1 MTTPSCDDS
10 SQEDCCQLPWEDF
23 SPDAQLLMRDI
34 LSIDDQIRSLESQLN
49 ALQGA
54 RRLFLSSLLV
64 NVRRY
69 AWSAAA
75 TEMDSDNAETTQWQD
90 LQLV

>member
-49 ALQGA
+49 AL
-54 RRLFLSSLLV
+54 
-64 NVRRY
+64 
-69 AWSAAA
+69 
-75 TEMDSDNAETTQWQD
+75 
-90 LQLV
+90 